1 METHVFCVKRDGR
14 SKMTK
19 HKRGHFRII
28 SNILSFTM
36 NGSLKTELMRKAN
49 LSYAQLK
56 SYIPMLIRLKLLAAS
71 KSEKT
76 TVYETTEKGMNFL
89 RRFRE
94 LDKLLKSSPKEHVK
108 KTDNLSK
115 TSCFGK

>member
-1 METHVFCVKRDGR
+1 MEEHVFCIRRNSR
-14 SKMTK
+14 SNMTK
-19 HKRGHFRII
+19 QKRGHLRII
-28 SNILSFTM
+28 SNVLSFTM

-76 TVYETTEKGMNFL
+76 TVYETIEKGMNFFE
-89 RRFRE
+89 RSRE
-94 LDKLLKSSPKEHVK
+94 DKLLKSSPKEHVK
-108 KTDNLSK
+108 KTDDLPK
-115 TSCFGK
+115 PSCFGK